1 MNNNTNV
8 HIIGG
13 GLAGVEAAWQLARAG
28 IPCTLSEMKP
38 ARFSPAHKSEALA
51 ELVCSN
57 SLKAERVGSAAG
69 LLKEEMRRLGS
80 LCVPAAERTRV
91 PAGGALAVDRD
102 NFSEEITRL
111 IQAEPLITLK
121 QGEEIR
127 ALPQEGIT
135 IVAAGPLCSDAL
147 SASIQNI
154 CGEGLHF
161 YDAAA
166 PIITAESVD
175 MRHAFAASRYER
187 GGEEDYLNCPM
198 NREEYEAFEAALI
211 TAERAHIHA
220 FDVYEGCMPI
230 EVLASRGKDA
240 IRYGPMKPV
249 GLRDPVT
256 GHRPWAVL
264 QLRKENAAG
273 GLLNL
278 VGFQTNLTFGEQR
291 RVFGVIPALRGAEYV
306 RYGVM
311 HRNTFIDS
319 PRLLGSDFR
328 MKSQPNLWF
337 AGQITGVEGYME
349 SAASGLLAGLS
360 VVRTL
365 NGQPPLVLPRTT
377 MLGALS
383 AYISDHTV
391 KKFQPMGA
399 NLGLLP
405 PLEERIRD
413 KRLRYE
419 QLAAR
424 ALADL
429 AGVIDKELG

>member
-1 MNNNTNV
+1 MNI

-28 IPCTLSEMKP
+28 LPCSLSEMKP
-38 ARFSPAHKSEALA
+38 MRFSPAHKNEDLA

-57 SLKAERVGSAAG
+57 SLKAKRIGSAAG

-80 LCVPAAERTRV
+80 LCVEAAGRNRI

-102 NFSEEITRL
+102 RFSREITR
-111 IQAEPLITLK
+111 IIENEPLIELRR
-121 QGEEIR
+121 EEICEI
-127 ALPQEGIT
+127 PNEGIA
-135 IVAAGPLCSDAL
+135 IIAAGPLCSDAL
-147 SASIQNI
+147 AESIQNI

-161 YDAAA
+161 HDAAA
-166 PIITAESVD
+166 PIIIKESVD
-175 MRHAFAASRYER
+175 MNRAFAASRYNR
-187 GGEEDYLNCPM
+187 GGADDYLNCPM

-211 TAERAHIHA
+211 SAERAHIHE

-230 EVLASRGKDA
+230 EVLAARGRDA

-249 GLRDPVT
+249 GLRDPAT
-256 GHRPWAVL
+256 DRRPWAVL
-264 QLRKENAAG
+264 QLRRENAEG
-273 GLLNL
+273 NLLNL
-278 VGFQTNLTFGEQR
+278 VGFQTNLKFKEQK
-291 RVFGVIPALRGAEYV
+291 RVFGMIPALREAEFV

-319 PRLLGSDFR
+319 PRLLGPDFR
-328 MKSQPNLWF
+328 VKENPRLWF

-349 SAASGLLAGLS
+349 SAASGLLVGLNIA
-360 VVRTL
+360 RGMRGL
-365 NGQPPLVLPRTT
+365 APLILPRTT

-383 AYISDHTV
+383 HYISDASV

-399 NLGLLP
+399 SFGLLP

-413 KRLRYE
+413 KRERYE
-419 QLAAR
+419 RLAER
-424 ALADL
+424 ALGAL
-429 AGVIDKELG
+429 PLV